1 MRQQPT
7 MTTRHVL
14 VHAATPLRLGLERY
28 PSDKCRRRVID
39 ARGATTPMHQARHL
53 TNQVIQSTA

>member
-14 VHAATPLRLGLERY
+14 VHGATPPRVGLERY

-39 ARGATTPMHQARHL
+39 ARGATTPTYRVHCL

>member
-14 VHAATPLRLGLERY
+14 VHGATPPRVGLERY
-28 PSDKCRRRVID
+28 PSDKSRLRVID

>member
-7 MTTRHVL
+7 MMTRRAL
-14 VHAATPLRLGLERY
+14 VHAATPLRLGLERC

-39 ARGATTPMHQARHL
+39 ARGATTPTYRVHHP
-53 TNQVIQSTA
+53 TNRAIQSMI

>member
-7 MTTRHVL
+7 MMTRRAL
-14 VHAATPLRLGLERY
+14 VHAATPLRLGLERC

-39 ARGATTPMHQARHL
+39 ARGAMTPMHQARHL
-53 TNQVIQSTA
+53 ANQVIQSMV

>member
-7 MTTRHVL
+7 MTTRRAL
-14 VHAATPLRLGLERY
+14 VHAATPPRVGLERC
-28 PSDKCRRRVID
+28 PSDKSRLRVID
-39 ARGATTPMHQARHL
+39 ARGETTPMYRARHL